1 MTQSKQSKA
10 IQISLAKI
18 HDNRG
23 VKIIKFKDQQNYADT
38 KKKFNEEL
46 RYNREILKGYG
57 IKGVEYDEET
67 KRQAKKDI
75 KDTKDNLVYLN
86 DRHDAV
92 TRLGSPSLRLKEYSS
107 RNFGAEELARRKF
120 DQYAGKI

>member
-18 HDNRG
+18 HDKRG

-38 KKKFNEEL
+38 KKHFNEEI
-46 RYNREILKGYG
+46 RFNREILKGYG

-67 KRQAKKDI
+67 KRQAKEDI
-75 KDTKDNLVYLN
+75 EYTKDRLTYLN

-92 TRLGSPSLRLKEYSS
+92 MRLGSPSLRLNLNGKSTS
-107 RNFGAEELARRKF
+107 KF
-120 DQYAGKI
+120 EVGHHLE